1 MLGSQPSP
9 LTDPYLTPSDGVCLL
24 DGETYDEDA
33 MEDVFFDDIGNRE
46 AEDREPI
53 DFSEWLT

>member
-1 MLGSQPSP
+1 M
-9 LTDPYLTPSDGVCLL
+9 CLL

-33 MEDVFFDDIGNRE
+33 MEDVVFYDIGNRE

-53 DFSEWLT
+53 NFSEWLT